1 MAFGGHK
8 RTFYTIPAGYSIS
21 CQYKKRIGTATTTN
35 QPSFPLLR
43 RDTQDYAKKYVENIS
58 PMLYHYPI

>member
-1 MAFGGHK
+1 VATNAHSVQFLLG
-8 RTFYTIPAGYSIS
+8 IPFPA
-21 CQYKKRIGTATTTN
+21 KKKIGTATTTN

-43 RDTQDYAKKYVENIS
+43 PDTQDYAKKYVENIS